1 VPHLDRRLF
10 TGGKD
15 WLMELTYLS
24 RNTAPERS
32 QLQQIIAGLTEGVI
46 LLEPDQTI
54 TYANDAALDMH
65 GVTRLEELGLT
76 VDEYRRNFVLH
87 RQVDM
92 TPGAGYHPID
102 RVVAGEIVDE
112 VVVVVAHKDNPDL
125 DWTHRIRTLVI
136 TDRAGEP
143 DCLVLIIHD
152 ASAEVEAEDRF
163 ERAFSANP
171 APAVICRLSDLRLV
185 KLNQGFLEL
194 TGYPREDVLGR
205 SIYEVDVLER
215 AEQRELALDRLRA
228 GETIPQ
234 MEACLTVPS
243 DPGGRLVVVAGQ
255 PIEIGAEPCMLF
267 TFADLE
273 PRRKAE
279 TALRHSEERFA
290 TAFRL
295 APIPTTIAT
304 MDDHRLVDVNEAF
317 TSVLGYAAQDVIGR
331 VAADLG
337 LWIEEAERRRFQVML
352 DKGGAVRGFEA
363 RLRSKDGTEITCLVS
378 AEAVTLG
385 GRICILCAFQDIT
398 QRRRSEAELVAAIE
412 TVMAD
417 ASWFSRSIV
426 EKLAALRQ
434 PQQPGQSP
442 VRAAVADLTRRERE
456 VLALVCQGRSDAE
469 IATELRLART
479 TARNHVVSLYR
490 KLGVNRRSA
499 LVVWAR
505 ERGIG
510 GDGVPPKRLRSRKR
524 GSSEPV

>member
-1 VPHLDRRLF
+1 LP
-10 TGGKD
+10 KK
-15 WLMELTYLS
+15 
-24 RNTAPERS
+24 TAPDRS

-76 VDEYRRNFVLH
+76 VDEYRHNFVLH
-87 RQVDM
+87 RHVDQ
-92 TPGAGYHPID
+92 GSGHGYHPID
-102 RVVAGEIVDE
+102 RVIAGEIVDE
-112 VVVVVAHKDNPDL
+112 VVVVVAHKDNPDR

-136 TDRAGEP
+136 TNRAGEP

-152 ASAEVEAEDRF
+152 ASSEVEAEDRF

-171 APAVICRLSDLRLV
+171 APAVICRLCDLRLV
-185 KLNQGFLEL
+185 KLNHGFLEL
-194 TGYPREDVLGR
+194 TGYQREDVLGR

-215 AEQRELALDRLRA
+215 AEQRALALERLRA

-255 PIEIGAEPCMLF
+255 VIEIGAEPYMLF

-279 TALRHSEERFA
+279 TALRQSEARFA

-295 APIPTTIAT
+295 APIPTTISNA
-304 MDDHRLVDVNEAF
+304 DDHRLVDINEAF
-317 TSVLGYAAQDVIGR
+317 TTVLGYAAQDVVGYT
-331 VAADLG
+331 AADLG
-337 LWIEEAERRRFQVML
+337 LWVDEAEWRRFQTVL
-352 DKGGAVRGFEA
+352 EKGSAIRGFEA
-363 RLRSKDGTEITCLVS
+363 RLRSKEGIEINCLVS

-385 GRICILCAFQDIT
+385 GRSCILCAFQDIT
-398 QRRRSEAELVAAIE
+398 QRKRSEAELVAAIE

-417 ASWFSRSIV
+417 ASWFSQGVV
-426 EKLAALRQ
+426 EKLATLRQ
-434 PQQPGQSP
+434 PQRAGQAT
-442 VRAAVADLTRRERE
+442 VQTAIEAADLTPRERE

-469 IATELRLART
+469 MAAELRLART
-479 TARNHVVSLYR
+479 TARNHVASLYR
-490 KLGVNRRSA
+490 KLGVNRRGA
-499 LVVWAR
+499 LIVWAR

-510 GDGVPPKRLRSRKR
+510 GDGVPPKRPKRRKR
-524 GSSEPV
+524 GSAEPG